1 MAITERVKRDSEFV
15 SVIASITIKRNFNI
29 RINYNIIP
37 PCALSVLYFLNTF
50 YFSKFTLDD
59 WYYGSLDRAIHQKWR
74 CIWYNWCLGIW
85 FMIHGYF
92 WVALEFTVM
101 LCSFIKGLGYLRKLF
116 RKFYRQ
122 FLFPLWN
129 ISYFSFAN
137 FSKFKFVLCD
147 IQVKWPKYFNCIFTM
162 SHIFIFQ
169 LLSQQNQADIF
180 FATMIKFSFSFWA
193 SKL

>member
-1 MAITERVKRDSEFV
+1 MDISE
-15 SVIASITIKRNFNI
+15 
-29 RINYNIIP
+29 
-37 PCALSVLYFLNTF
+37 LLLN
-50 YFSKFTLDD
+50 L
-59 WYYGSLDRAIHQKWR
+59 
-74 CIWYNWCLGIW
+74 
-85 FMIHGYF
+85 HGYF

-101 LCSFIKGLGYLRKLF
+101 LCSFIKGLGYWRKLF

-122 FLFPLWN
+122 CLFPLWN

-147 IQVKWPKYFNCIFTM
+147 IQVKLPKYFNCIFTM

-180 FATMIKFSFSFWA
+180 FATMIKFIFSFRALKTISQWFFCNNFLWYNISPYYLFFYLLLLYCLYA
-193 SKL
+193 QNELLHRYSSYLF